1 MSAHPQGATRAWK
14 TQGVTSARNDS
25 TNADDVGPILGRW
38 GGPGDAPELS
48 AKVRDYLAREVG
60 TARPWP
66 PVEVDLATIEPSR
79 ISAAVLDELRAVVGE
94 AHCSTDPAARWRAAG
109 GASYRDYVRQRGGE
123 TRLVPDVVVSPESH
137 DQVQDVV
144 DACARR
150 GIAIV
155 PVGGG
160 TSVVGGLALEQARVA
175 ISTDRMRAVLEID
188 AVSNLVT
195 VGAGIT
201 GPALEAIL
209 AARGLTLGHYPQ
221 SWQRASIGGY
231 AATRSAGQASTGYGR
246 SDDMVEQVRMA
257 TPAGE
262 WTVGHVP
269 SSAAGPD
276 LLGLAVGSEG
286 ALGILTEVTL
296 RVRETPG
303 ARRYEAWVFPSFEAG
318 LATFREMAHSRV
330 PADVMRLSD
339 ESETATT
346 LLMSAPGGLAGRAL
360 DAYLLRR
367 GIRRESAALAIL
379 GWEGVNDAIINSRR
393 GSAREIAKRHGGVS
407 LGRRPGESWRRHR
420 FDGPHLRD
428 ALMDAGYLVE
438 TVETA
443 TTWRNLPRLYASM
456 ETALRDALTG
466 GTASSGAKPYV
477 MTHVSHVYETG
488 ASLYTTVIA
497 VADQSDPHGQ
507 WARAKTAV
515 SDAIVSAG
523 GTITH
528 HHAVGRDHAPWLAE
542 EIGELGVKVLR
553 SVKATLDP
561 QGICNPGVLG
571 L

>member
-14 TQGVTSARNDS
+14 TQGVTSTRNDS
-25 TNADDVGPILGRW
+25 RSAGAVRPAPGRW
-38 GGPGDAPELS
+38 GAPGDAPELS
-48 AKVRDYLAREVG
+48 DKIRDYLSREVG
-60 TARPWP
+60 IASPWP
-66 PVEVDLATIEPSR
+66 PVEVDLSTIEPPR
-79 ISAAVLDELRAVVGE
+79 IIAAAIDELRGIVGDI
-94 AHCSTDPAARWRAAG
+94 HCSTDPAIRWKAAG

-123 TRLVPDVVVSPESH
+123 TRLVPDVVVSPEDH
-137 DQVQDVV
+137 DQVQAVV
-144 DACARR
+144 AACAHR

-160 TSVVGGLALEQARVA
+160 TSVVGGLATERARVA
-175 ISTDRMRAVLEID
+175 LSTDRMRTVLEVD
-188 AVSNLVT
+188 EESHLVT

-201 GPALEAIL
+201 GPAVEAIL

-246 SDDMVEQVRMA
+246 SDDMVERLRMA
-257 TPAGE
+257 TPAGD
-262 WTVGHVP
+262 WSVGHVP
-269 SSAAGPD
+269 STAAGPD
-276 LLGLAVGSEG
+276 LLGIAIGSEG

-296 RVRETPG
+296 RVRTAPG
-303 ARRYEAWVFPSFEAG
+303 ARRYEAWVFPSFDAG
-318 LATFREMAHSRV
+318 LTTFRDMAHSRV
-330 PADVMRLSD
+330 TADVMRLSD

-360 DAYLLRR
+360 DAYLSRR
-367 GIRRESAALAIL
+367 GISRDSAALAIL
-379 GWEGVNDAIINSRR
+379 GWEGIDDAIIDSRR
-393 GSAREIAKRHGGVS
+393 GSAREIMKRHGGVS

-528 HHAVGRDHAPWLAE
+528 HHAVGRDHAPWLAD
-542 EIGELGVKVLR
+542 EIGELGVRVLR
-553 SVKATLDP
+553 AVKATLDP